1 MRIGGYLRRG
11 GHTSG
16 SGFNKEGLWWHA
28 AVRPPWLHAF
38 LTVMVLECVVC
49 TDSPGAVNHRP
60 ESSDKGSQR

>member
-11 GHTSG
+11 AYVGKRFQQG
-16 SGFNKEGLWWHA
+16 RFVEARGG
-28 AVRPPWLHAF
+28 PPTLAPRL